1 MINKLIEKYLAQAP
15 NKKLITDIDKT
26 YTQSEFK
33 KKVFFFKNKLK
44 ILPKN
49 NNGIGILLNRNAD
62 YLAAIFACFLTQ
74 KYYVPLSL
82 RSSKGFIREQIKDS
96 RISYLIKYDKKKK
109 IKIEAIQKR
118 FKYKNDNNKKIA
130 YIIFTSGSTGPKK
143 GACISYKA
151 FNSYINSIKKKFKKK
166 FTSKSLLINGEFTF
180 DIVNADIAFA
190 LLYKTEICITP
201 DSLNIFSFFLILEKR
216 RVESIYAVPTA
227 WKNIIKTGSLMNK
240 KKFSFIK
247 QINSG
252 GELFTK
258 SLYKKIKKFAP
269 KSKIYNF
276 YGPTEF
282 TINSHCA
289 EISGKKKLFL
299 NGNAT
304 IGKALPDVDSK
315 FLYNHNINNKFGELL
330 LSGNQIMDGYVNSD
344 EKPFLKIKNNIYY
357 KTGDNFVKKNGY
369 YFFKGR
375 LKDYI
380 KVSGYRVNIQELE
393 NKLYNKLNS
402 EGYFKLVNNGLHLF
416 LNKNISTKK
425 LSNFFLKNFEWYEKP
440 KKIIYVKEFPMLSNG
455 KIARNKLK

>member
-1 MINKLIEKYLAQAP
+1 MIKKLIERYLASTP
-15 NKKLITDIDKT
+15 NKKLVTDIEKT
-26 YTQSEFK
+26 YTQIEFK

-44 ILPKN
+44 SLSKD
-49 NNGIGILLNRNAD
+49 NNGVGILLDRNAD
-62 YLAAIFACFLTQ
+62 YLAAIFACILAQ

-82 RSSKGFIREQIKDS
+82 RSSKQFINEQIKDS
-96 RISYLIKYDKKKK
+96 KISYLIKYDRKKEIK
-109 IKIEAIQKR
+109 IKLI
-118 FKYKNDNNKKIA
+118 KNKSKNKDINDKKIA

-166 FTSKSLLINGEFTF
+166 FNSRSLLINGEFTF
-180 DIVNADIAFA
+180 DIVNADLAFA

-201 DSLNIFSFFLILEKR
+201 DSLNLFSFFLILEKR
-216 RVESIYAVPTA
+216 KVESIYAVPTA
-227 WKNIIKTGSLMNK
+227 WKNIIKTGNLMNK
-240 KKFSFIK
+240 KKFNFIK

-252 GELFTK
+252 GELFTR

-269 KSKIYNF
+269 KSKVYNF

-282 TINSHCA
+282 TINSHCS
-289 EISGKKKLFL
+289 EILENKKLFL

-304 IGKALPDVDSK
+304 VGKNLPNVNSK
-315 FLYNHNINNKFGELL
+315 FLFNQNINNNFGELL
-330 LSGNQIMDGYVNSD
+330 LSGNQMMDGYVNSD
-344 EKPFLKIKNNIYY
+344 EKPFLQIKNKIYY
-357 KTGDNFVKKNGY
+357 KTGDNFIKKKGN

-393 NKLYNKLNS
+393 NKLYDKLNF
-402 EGYFKLVNNGLHLF
+402 EGYFKLVNDRLNLF
-416 LNKNISTKK
+416 LNKKNDTKK
-425 LSNFFLKNFEWYEKP
+425 LSIFFDNNFEWYEKP
-440 KKIIYVKEFPMLSNG
+440 KKIIYMKEFPTLSNG